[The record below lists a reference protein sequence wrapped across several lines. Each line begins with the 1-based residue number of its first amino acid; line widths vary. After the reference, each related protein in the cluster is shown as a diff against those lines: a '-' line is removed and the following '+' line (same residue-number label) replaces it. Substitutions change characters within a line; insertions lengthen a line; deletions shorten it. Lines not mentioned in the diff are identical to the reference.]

1 MGASQGTPSGGHQH
15 CSRGGA
21 ELLRTASPTACASGR
36 CYKAACGCA
45 PPRTSTTTPRAS
57 QDDDSIATVP
67 ESIVDDSSSSCRC
80 EPLDDAAA
88 ALREKERRFNKGKF
102 ILPGSVEQ
110 AELARRAREQAAPAA
125 AAAAAAGG
133 DPGCAG
139 GAAEE
144 QAECVMCLDGFS
156 WDNPAVLTLC
166 ACGVNRASFHY
177 ACLLQ
182 YKARSSRCPAC
193 RAELFYEERQAPSA
207 AAAAAA
213 AMDETPRIVPPAPP
227 ALSPLKPRRER

>member
-21 ELLRTASPTACASGR
+21 EL
-36 CYKAACGCA
+36 
-45 PPRTSTTTPRAS
+45 TTTPRAP

-102 ILPGSVEQ
+102 ILPGSAEQ

-125 AAAAAAGG
+125 AAAAAAAG
-133 DPGCAG
+133 GCAG

-144 QAECVMCLDGFS
+144 QPECVMCLDGFS

-213 AMDETPRIVPPAPP
+213 AADETPRIVPPAPP